1 MGRRL
6 RRVDGYGF
14 GVALWAWLVF
24 LFLILPVLII
34 IPLSFSS
41 ARFLR
46 FPPPGFS
53 LQWYESYWQSPLWR
67 DATVNSLQIGLLTVL
82 IATPLGTLASF
93 GLVRGRFPGKR
104 ALNAILLS
112 PMIVPTIVVAVA
124 LYFAFSSARLVGNPI
139 AVALGHA
146 ALAVPLV
153 VINVS
158 AALVSFDDTLEQA
171 AANLGADRWR
181 AFRHV
186 TLPIIR
192 PSVFAGAL
200 FAFLVSFDELL
211 VALFISGVGSHTLP
225 VKMWASLQQ
234 DVDPTIAAISTVLV
248 GISCVVIFGAEIAR
262 TTGSWVRRRG
272 R

>member
-1 MGRRL
+1 M
-6 RRVDGYGF
+6 
-14 GVALWAWLVF
+14 WAWLVF
-24 LFLILPVLII
+24 LFLILPVLIV

-41 ARFLR
+41 SQFLR

-53 LQWYESYWQSPLWR
+53 LQWYQSFWESSLWR
-67 DATVNSLQIGLLTVL
+67 DALANSLQIGGLTVL
-82 IATPLGTLASF
+82 IATPLGTLASI
-93 GLVRGRFPGKR
+93 GLVRGKFPGR
-104 ALNAILLS
+104 RILTALLQA

-124 LYFAFSSARLVGNPI
+124 LYFSFSRLQLVGHVF

-181 AFRHV
+181 TFRYV
-186 TLPIIR
+186 TLPLIR
-192 PSVFAGAL
+192 PSVLAGAL
-200 FAFLVSFDELL
+200 FAFLTSFDELL
-211 VALFISGVGSHTLP
+211 VALFISGIGAQTLP

-234 DVDPTIAAISTVLV
+234 DIDPTIAAISTVMV
-248 GISCVVIFGAEIAR
+248 AISCIVIFGAEI
-262 TTGSWVRRRG
+262 VRSLSDWSRG
-272 R
+272 RT